1 MTRRSQRS
9 AVAATIVGHR
19 AGQDHASTSSRS
31 SESVLVALQEAGVID
46 ASRQIPDLSEYQPPA
61 ETVARLETVLGR
73 ELPDDIGTIDL
84 VTSDRLATVQ
94 QAVRMFDLITFGVR
108 LHHARAHRARRSSCP
123 DGGCA
128 WSSGSLSAPIAALA
142 LGRATTRLVIEDITG
157 ALAQQGGT
165 AVRAAIEAAVDQVMW
180 VSFVVIAVAVLIAGL
195 AMWLD
200 RRQPRPEGALPPPPR
215 TVADRVRERNR
226 EFAIAGLAAIAFF
239 VLWRLGGPDL
249 ALLAAAATGIWL
261 IGVSVLTGR
270 VDRVDPATGLPG
282 DPWIR

>member
-1 MTRRSQRS
+1 M
-9 AVAATIVGHR
+9 
-19 AGQDHASTSSRS
+19 
-31 SESVLVALQEAGVID
+31 
-46 ASRQIPDLSEYQPPA
+46 
-61 ETVARLETVLGR
+61 ARLETALGR

-94 QAVRMFDLITFGVR
+94 QAVRMFDLITIGVLVITLLLIVLAVLLSRRR
-108 LHHARAHRARRSSCP
+108 LRMVVWLALGA
-123 DGGCA
+123 
-128 WSSGSLSAPIAALA
+128 IAALA
-142 LGRATTRLVIEDITG
+142 LGRATTRLVMEDVTG
-157 ALAQQGGT
+157 ALAQQGGGS
-165 AVRAAIEAAVDQVMW
+165 AVQAAIEAAVDQVMW

-215 TVADRVRERNR
+215 TIVDRVRERNR

-239 VLWRLGGPDL
+239 VIWRLGGPDL

-270 VDRVDPATGLPG
+270 VDRIDPATGLPG